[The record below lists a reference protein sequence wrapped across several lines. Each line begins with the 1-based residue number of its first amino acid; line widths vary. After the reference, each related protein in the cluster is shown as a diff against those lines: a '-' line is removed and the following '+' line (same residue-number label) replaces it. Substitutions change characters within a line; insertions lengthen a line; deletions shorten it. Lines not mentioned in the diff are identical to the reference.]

1 MNKEYKGFI
10 EPVITPDNH
19 VLGGVGLPL
28 PVINPS
34 GDWTPHLPTFES
46 QLQVYFDTFGCTV
59 YGTLN
64 AIETLKKFLTSKE
77 ENYSDRA
84 TYNAVGITP
93 PGSDPHLVATEIRGG
108 GLVKEADLPSIT
120 NSLDEFMTPRPL
132 PVSLRVKA
140 QQWLNEQMLGH
151 QWIWTSQPDTK
162 TRIEL
167 LKDALT
173 KGTVCISVD
182 AWYQNEQGLYYSPNK
197 LNGHWTFIYKIDDT
211 GIYCFDSYNDAK
223 TNTNLKKLTLDHNI
237 QFAKVYFFTKPTQQQ
252 NWFIEL
258 ITSLLSVVGLYEKKI
273 EVVKPANIPPEAP
286 INLVVESKP
295 DNTYNEVKESLKP
308 NMIEKWAKL
317 IEKFEGAPKYL
328 NNPGNFKYSPLIASW
343 GGKKDVAG
351 SDGGHFARFDTYE
364 QGRQALVKF
373 LTLGCKNELKSYKTP
388 PKDHPNV
395 NPRTIKGFT
404 LVYTNFPTPKYDY
417 SDNIIKGLGVSADTL
432 ISSFLS

>member
-1 MNKEYKGFI
+1 MNKKYTGFI

-258 ITSLLSVVGLYEKKI
+258 ITSLLSVVGLYEKHI
-273 EVVKPANIPPEAP
+273 EVVKPVDKP
-286 INLVVESKP
+286 ISPQPQQV
-295 DNTYNEVKESLKP
+295 YNEAKEELMKKYDWSTQEKARYSVRVICDEEGLSVKDKNDLCATVGGESNWKPRAIGKP
-308 NMIEKWAKL
+308 NKNGSIDYGIVQLNDEYWIGEGKLYPNIEAVYNDPEGCIRWMCKQWAKN
-317 IEKFEGAPKYL
+317 KNWWYAYKNRSYVNYL
-328 NNPGNFKYSPLIASW
+328 YPVFDKNGNL
-343 GGKKDVAG
+343 
-351 SDGGHFARFDTYE
+351 
-364 QGRQALVKF
+364 L
-373 LTLGCKNELKSYKTP
+373 
-388 PKDHPNV
+388 
-395 NPRTIKGFT
+395 
-404 LVYTNFPTPKYDY
+404 
-417 SDNIIKGLGVSADTL
+417 
-432 ISSFLS
+432 